1 MVSYRSVALNTLM
14 VIEHGNWTSPMEV
27 YSWELGTSSLNIG
40 LPIAT
45 FDYRRVHVFTL
56 LAYFWVGNRCLPFVG
71 HWTSVVSIIPLGQI
85 PTTTQ
90 QHLRN
95 IQFAKLVV
103 VFGCLRKKHPH
114 ICFLSV
120 GKYCFQKNEGL
131 TVWPANALCEL
142 LASRYSWIV
151 DIGEALCNLIE
162 RTTMFVWTLT
172 WSTIYV
178 LS

>member
-114 ICFLSV
+114 ICFFRLGNIAFRKTRVWQFDQPMPFVNCWPHVIHGSLIS
-120 GKYCFQKNEGL
+120 GKHC
-131 TVWPANALCEL
+131 A
-142 LASRYSWIV
+142 I
-151 DIGEALCNLIE
+151 
-162 RTTMFVWTLT
+162 
-172 WSTIYV
+172 
-178 LS
+178 

>member
-1 MVSYRSVALNTLM
+1 
-14 VIEHGNWTSPMEV
+14 
-27 YSWELGTSSLNIG
+27 
-40 LPIAT
+40 
-45 FDYRRVHVFTL
+45 
-56 LAYFWVGNRCLPFVG
+56 
-71 HWTSVVSIIPLGQI
+71 
-85 PTTTQ
+85 
-90 QHLRN
+90 
-95 IQFAKLVV
+95 
-103 VFGCLRKKHPH
+103 
-114 ICFLSV
+114 
-120 GKYCFQKNEGL
+120 L